1 MATEAAHGESPTD
14 YIVHHLTHLKVGSG
28 FWTFHVDTLLVSAS
42 LALLVA
48 VMLVRAARV
57 KSNGAPSG
65 LRAFVEWVYEFV
77 DGNVADIYPGN
88 RAFLVALGMT
98 LFTWVVAMNAMDLLP
113 LDLPGGIASKFGQLL
128 DVAYNIEFGEE
139 TSRQSCLNLLG
150 LLGISTGGGTGAWWV
165 YGKSDERW
173 KIVGGNQQISEAQ
186 ADYLGVPVDGPYKPE
201 HYRY

>member
-113 LDLPGGIASKFGQLL
+113 LDLPGGIASMLGAGYFRVVPTADLNGT
-128 DVAYNIEFGEE
+128 VAMADAIMALTSNIAMKQKKRIEF
-139 TSRQSCLNLLG
+139 
-150 LLGISTGGGTGAWWV
+150 
-165 YGKSDERW
+165 
-173 KIVGGNQQISEAQ
+173 
-186 ADYLGVPVDGPYKPE
+186 KPE
-201 HYRY
+201 WFDPKSKSTPEADLL